1 LFPVEVLSLSKI
13 SDVVLYRIYCA
24 DFGMDVSGRKLPDC
38 AYVVGVPCR
47 EFEFGFQRPV
57 CSGYHVD
64 DSYYE
69 NGGSGLFRCPL
80 LPSWVRDGYHDCVF
94 YGGVL
99 HGEHR

>member
-1 LFPVEVLSLSKI
+1 MFPVEVLSLSKI

-47 EFEFGFQRPV
+47 ECAFGFHTPV
-57 CSGYHVD
+57 CSGYGND
-64 DSYYE
+64 AGE
-69 NGGSGLFRCPL
+69 FFRCSL